1 LDDDQTIAK
10 SQKTCKH
17 VTAPTS
23 KQTVSYPQLAC
34 NERRLE
40 TVVKAIR
47 KDQVD
52 KEELK
57 RLVHSISRVLPPEG
71 EIVTEMGVALGAI
84 SIEPDRFGWAS
95 CSQYVAIVPTLPAL
109 VLSCQH
115 LDRPWSWLVWLWV
128 LGSGAGALGGGQGS
142 AFHGRFSG
150 GRGLCSSILSFV
162 MFGLGVLSVY
172 MNF

>member
-1 LDDDQTIAK
+1 MDDDQTIAK

-17 VTAPTS
+17 VTALTS

-34 NERRLE
+34 NERCPE
-40 TVVKAIR
+40 TVVR

-95 CSQYVAIVPTLPAL
+95 CSQ
-109 VLSCQH
+109 
-115 LDRPWSWLVWLWV
+115 
-128 LGSGAGALGGGQGS
+128 
-142 AFHGRFSG
+142 
-150 GRGLCSSILSFV
+150 
-162 MFGLGVLSVY
+162 
-172 MNF
+172 